1 MNQANQYKTFIYTA
15 LPCEAKPLTAH
26 FKLKK
31 DTAVEPFA
39 VYLNQDICLTV
50 TGPGKSAMAAGVAY
64 TQALLASAENPVM
77 LNIGIAGHKD
87 HALGTLLLIDKIID
101 LDSGKHYYPPLVC
114 NQNCLT
120 DSLQTASRPQL
131 QYDLPHLYDMEASAF
146 YETATRFS
154 CAELTQCLKVV
165 SDNKQ
170 MPAENI
176 EPKQV
181 SALIA
186 AHIPAVEALL
196 ADMTALAK
204 LITSP
209 EPHLFSRLVQQ
220 YHFTASERIQ
230 LKNLLCRW
238 DVLTDHRELEF
249 DGTDLKRG
257 KDVLRRLDQ
266 QIGKIDFC
274 L

>member
-1 MNQANQYKTFIYTA
+1 MNQDNVYKTFIYAA
-15 LPCEAKPLTAH
+15 LPCEAKPLVAH
-26 FKLKK
+26 FNLKK

-39 VYLNQDICLTV
+39 VYLNRDICLTV
-50 TGPGKSAMAAGVAY
+50 TGPGKSAMAAGIAY
-64 TQALLASAENPVM
+64 TQALFASAEHPVM
-77 LNIGIAGHKD
+77 LNVGIAGHKD
-87 HALGTLLLIDKIID
+87 HALGTLFLIDRIID
-101 LDSGKHYYPPLVC
+101 LDSGKNHYPPLVC
-114 NQNCLT
+114 TGSCAT
-120 DSLQTASRPQL
+120 GSLQTASRPQL
-131 QYDLPHLYDMEASAF
+131 QYDQPHLYDMEASAF

-154 CAELTQCLKVV
+154 CAELVQCLKVV

-170 MPAENI
+170 TPAENI

-196 ADMTALAK
+196 TNMTALAK

-209 EPHLFSRLVQQ
+209 EPHLFSQLVQH
-220 YHFTASERIQ
+220 YHFTASERVQ

-238 DVLTDHRELEF
+238 NVLTDHRELEF
-249 DGTDLKRG
+249 DESDIKRG
-257 KDVLRRLDQ
+257 KDVLRWLDQ
-266 QIGKIDFC
+266 QIDKIDFC